1 PKTFV
6 IEPLIANTDCEKA
19 TGEQLQPPIALYTE
33 EENRYERLKRMSRYA
48 ASAVAVAGIV
58 LCVVLLVQ
66 VTEARPSALL
76 SRPKRVSDQRLAE
89 LETLIA
95 LQKMRGK
102 LVTVPIGFG
111 KVDPMKILSPGN
123 SRYIRNGEIPDL
135 SLCNNSRP
143 DSSSAILDS
152 GTLPY
157 RRGRKRR
164 SSTETS
170 WQELSRILRSIVE
183 EDAELSPKD
192 RIRFA
197 RLFSSRWD
205 EVRNQDDTPTAND
218 RGEDGALY

>member
-1 PKTFV
+1 
-6 IEPLIANTDCEKA
+6 
-19 TGEQLQPPIALYTE
+19 
-33 EENRYERLKRMSRYA
+33 MSRYA
-48 ASAVAVAGIV
+48 ASALAVAGIV

-111 KVDPMKILSPGN
+111 KVDPMKI
-123 SRYIRNGEIPDL
+123 
-135 SLCNNSRP
+135 
-143 DSSSAILDS
+143 
-152 GTLPY
+152 
-157 RRGRKRR
+157 GRKRR

-170 WQELSRILRSIVE
+170 WQELNRILRSIVE
-183 EDAELSPKD
+183 EDAELSPND